1 MRIYIVLTYTGT
13 ALSKIIKSY
22 TKAEFSHVSISLDE
36 ELNKMYSFGRLTPYN
51 PFIGGMLHEKI
62 TEGTFKRFKKTK
74 ASIYSLNI
82 TMEQYKKIE
91 ETISYMYSNKQNY
104 NFNVYGLFA
113 AGFNKKITKP
123 NTFYC
128 AEFVKYL
135 LDCAKIDLNLPEV
148 VKPEDFKS
156 LEKLKLIYKGKLRKY
171 TTKHRYTLQDIIR
184 VAQQKEATM

>member
-13 ALSKIIKSY
+13 ALAKLIKGY

-51 PFIGGMLHEKI
+51 PFVAGMLHEKI
-62 TEGTFKRFKKTK
+62 NEGTFKRFRKTK
-74 ASIYSLNI
+74 TSVYSLNI
-82 TMEQYKKIE
+82 TMEQYKKVE
-91 ETISYMYSNKQNY
+91 EMVTEMYKNKEKY
-104 NFNVYGLFA
+104 NFNFSGLFA

-135 LDCAKIDLNLPEV
+135 LDYANINLNLPDI

-156 LEKLKLIYKGKLRKY
+156 IEKLKLIYKGKLRKY

-184 VAQQKEATM
+184 IAQQKEATM